1 MRPLDKSS
9 RPMAAGAPTSVGG
22 AASGAK
28 GDRTWMAVGSKVGC
42 CVLGSAAHQWMFAP
56 SAVGTGFVDV
66 AGTSIAATCGLQGL
80 SIRYVSDSNAPLT
93 PPARSG
99 SMFGSLSSRRRGLL
113 ARRATRRS
121 RTPSSHGQ
129 RGVNTNLYAGKLN
142 RRRTSTPND
151 HQHPRN
157 TQSSLRLRGYTL
169 SV

>member
-9 RPMAAGAPTSVGG
+9 RPMAAGAPTSVDG

-99 SMFGSLSSRRRGLL
+99 SMFGSLSSRRRAACCARL
-113 ARRATRRS
+113 ADLGPPA
-121 RTPSSHGQ
+121 HDQ